1 MAAPSSLK
9 EACRKAATAL
19 EREGTPWKLT
29 CPTEAPL
36 TILPTFDIGGA
47 NLSSTSLRTGYVIDC
62 LGLSPTGRVHWL
74 IAGGSPASLDRLVR
88 PTDAV
93 GQPEARVTSVKKLRI
108 AAWPVTR
115 YLIAA
120 GGMTLY
126 SDHVVLTWMRG
137 NEEYQVSVHR
147 WPDTSI
153 ASAEANA
160 VARNIIRQQGA

>member
-19 EREGTPWKLT
+19 EREGTPFADTLEPT

-74 IAGGSPASLDRLVR
+74 IAGGSPASLDGLVR

-120 GGMTLY
+120 GGTTLIPIT
-126 SDHVVLTWMRG
+126 SCSTWMRKRATTRLMDRLLIARH
-137 NEEYQVSVHR
+137 QHR
-147 WPDTSI
+147 Q
-153 ASAEANA
+153 
-160 VARNIIRQQGA
+160 R